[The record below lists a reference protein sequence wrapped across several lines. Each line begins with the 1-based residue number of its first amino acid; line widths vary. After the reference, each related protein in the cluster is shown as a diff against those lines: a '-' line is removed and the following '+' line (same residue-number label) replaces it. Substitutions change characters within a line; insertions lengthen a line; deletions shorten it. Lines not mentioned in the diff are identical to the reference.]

1 MGDVKLNY
9 EDLLMEGDENQLL
22 IKEKPL
28 RSGKGR
34 IKGNRIAIQKNMT
47 FTEKACVLAEE
58 LGHYHTTVG
67 NILDQSDAC
76 NRKQEQLAR
85 TWAYNRLI
93 GLDGI
98 VDAYLA
104 GCQNAYEMAE
114 HLEVTEEFLMDTLQR
129 YREKYGV
136 FAKTRNYIIYFE
148 PCIAVLEIQK

>member
-1 MGDVKLNY
+1 MKYD
-9 EDLLMEGDENQLL
+9 DLLMEGDENQLL

-34 IKGNRIAIQKNMT
+34 IKGNRIAIQKSLT

-67 NILDQSDAC
+67 NILDQSDAY
-76 NRKQEQLAR
+76 NRKQEQQAR

-98 VDAYLA
+98 VEAYHA

-129 YREKYGV
+129 YRQKYGV
-136 FAKTRNYIIYFE
+136 FTRTGDYIVYFE
-148 PCIAVLEIQK
+148 PCIVNAQ